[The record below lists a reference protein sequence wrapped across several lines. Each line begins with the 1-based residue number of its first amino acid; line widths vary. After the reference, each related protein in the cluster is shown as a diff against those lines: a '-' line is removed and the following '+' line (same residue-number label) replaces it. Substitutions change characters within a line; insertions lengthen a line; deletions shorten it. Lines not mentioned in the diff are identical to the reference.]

1 MGGTAV
7 RRRKKHISRGEAVFC
22 FVVGVI
28 LGSVFIFVVGFET
41 ASVERNDAI
50 AVEAAYDRFYEHKGY
65 RGWNR
70 NIEILFLDHDPLDI
84 DHSCID
90 KNVRERLETLEKGQR
105 LEMLVQPGS
114 DVILE
119 IKSDHETI
127 LDFDEAQK
135 DLSRKRK
142 GFGILGLFL
151 YGIAAY
157 SLIHLIAGRN
167 KRK

>member
-41 ASVERNDAI
+41 ASVERSDAI
-50 AVEAAYDRFYEHKGY
+50 AVEAAYDRFYEHKRF
-65 RGWNR
+65 RGWTR
-70 NIEILFLDHDPLDI
+70 KIEILFLDHDSLDI
-84 DHSCID
+84 DNSC
-90 KNVRERLETLEKGQR
+90 
-105 LEMLVQPGS
+105 
-114 DVILE
+114 
-119 IKSDHETI
+119 
-127 LDFDEAQK
+127 DFDEAQK